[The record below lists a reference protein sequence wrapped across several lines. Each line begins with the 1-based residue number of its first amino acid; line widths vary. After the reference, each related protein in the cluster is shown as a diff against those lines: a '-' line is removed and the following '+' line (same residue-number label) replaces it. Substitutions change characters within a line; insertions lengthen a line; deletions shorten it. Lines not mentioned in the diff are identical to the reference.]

1 MGAGNAARQIL
12 PDTVE
17 GQGQSGP
24 AADQNIIMP
33 GLEACAFRKPHR
45 FAQAPPD
52 AVALDGI
59 ADLPGDGKA
68 DSGRV
73 VVFLTVG
80 FLTVGFLTVGFLT
93 VGFLA
98 VGFLAL
104 AGLQDEA
111 GRGDR
116 DAARR
121 GQEIRPFSQSLH

>member
-80 FLTVGFLTVGFLT
+80 FL
-93 VGFLA
+93 A

>member
-80 FLTVGFLTVGFLT
+80 FLTVGFL
-93 VGFLA
+93 A